1 MPDYLKKFTDLKNE
15 YPLCKLKWN
24 KPNEK
29 INKYSLVIGICNKEN
44 CENDFE
50 MQIIAVGRH
59 GNIYCKE
66 CIKNIKNNKTAETLN
81 TGKYEKIIENLNLKY
96 PNIKL
101 KSENKFLNERSKI
114 KGICNTDN
122 CENSFEATARTLNI
136 DKMYCNQCKINRGYS
151 KYRKTCENINR
162 KKSKYVP
169 FYEKLKN
176 TYPNLNIK
184 VLFDNKPIC
193 DKTRITG
200 KCINNNCNNTFSKL
214 LHSIEVS
221 GCEKSMKCPECT
233 IPVMQIAEVAEK
245 QLKSLYKTK
254 TYNLPS
260 GKKLTVQGYENYAI
274 DRLLN
279 IEKIQED
286 DIVTSRTEV
295 PECWYRDQSE
305 KLRRYYTDIYIPSQ
319 NRCIE
324 VKSKYTSQSSSII
337 LESKINAL
345 KSLGYY
351 VDIWIF
357 NDKGELIP

>member
-1 MPDYLKKFTDLKNE
+1 MPDYLKKFIDLKND
-15 YPLCKLKWN
+15 YPQSRLEWK

-29 INKYSLVIGICNKEN
+29 INKCSLVIGTCNKEN
-44 CENDFE
+44 CDNEFE

-59 GNIYCKE
+59 GNIFCKE

-81 TGKYEKIIENLNLKY
+81 TGIYKKLIENLNLRY

-101 KSENKFLNERSKI
+101 KYDDKFLNERSKI
-114 KGICNTDN
+114 IGICNTDN
-122 CENSFEATARTLNI
+122 CENIFEHIAKSLNI
-136 DKMYCNQCKINRGYS
+136 DRIYCRKCKINRNGQN
-151 KYRKTCENINR
+151 RKTYECINR

-176 TYPNLNIK
+176 TYPNSNIK
-184 VLFDNKPIC
+184 VLLDNKPIC

-214 LHSIEVS
+214 LHSIEIS

-233 IPVMQIAEVAEK
+233 IPVMQNAKVAEK

-254 TYNLPS
+254 PYKLPS
-260 GKKLTVQGYENYAI
+260 GKELSIQGYENYAI

-279 IEKIQED
+279 IEEIEED
-286 DIVTSRTEV
+286 DILTSRTEV
-295 PECWYRDQSE
+295 PECWYRDQSD

-324 VKSKYTSQSSSII
+324 VKSKYTSQTSPII
-337 LESKINAL
+337 LETKINAL
-345 KSLGYY
+345 KSLGFN

>member
-1 MPDYLKKFTDLKNE
+1 MPDYLKKFTDLKND
-15 YPLCKLKWN
+15 YPQSRLKWN

-29 INKYSLVIGICNKEN
+29 INKYSLVRGICNKEN
-44 CENDFE
+44 CDNDFE

-66 CIKNIKNNKTAETLN
+66 CIKKYKNNKTAETLN
-81 TGKYEKIIENLNLKY
+81 TGTYEKIIENLNLKY

-101 KSENKFLNERSKI
+101 KCENKFLSIRSRI
-114 KGICNTDN
+114 KGICNTYN
-122 CENSFEATARTLNI
+122 CENNFEVSARTLNI
-136 DKMYCNQCKINRGYS
+136 DKIYCKKCKINRKCLNS
-151 KYRKTCENINR
+151 K
-162 KKSKYVP
+162 SVL
-169 FYEKLKN
+169 FYEKLKDA
-176 TYPNLNIK
+176 YPNSNIK
-184 VLFDNKPIC
+184 VLVNNQSINE
-193 DKTRITG
+193 KTRITG
-200 KCINNNCNNTFSKL
+200 KCINVNCNNNFSKL
-214 LHSIEVS
+214 LQSIEKS

-305 KLRRYYTDIYIPSQ
+305 KLRRYFTDIYIPSQ

-324 VKSKYTSQSSSII
+324 VKSKYTSLTSPII

-345 KSLGYY
+345 KSLGYN

-357 NDKGELIP
+357 NNKGELIP